1 MKNDLNIRDEEI
13 LLLGLCRMS
22 FNAELTV
29 MLKALAEGTFDW
41 SYFASLANVHG
52 VAALVYHNL
61 EKLDLLHYTTAE
73 ASDTLKKA
81 LMMSLSRNTRNTEA
95 MADVLRLLNRENIK
109 TVLLKGLALELS
121 VYGNAGLRQ
130 MTDVDVLLTRD
141 NCLKTRKILMNN
153 GFTSLPVKSVFH
165 KAIIADAGKHLPSLI
180 KNGFSVE
187 FHHQLFG
194 AEKDNLTGK
203 LYETSSEK
211 EIKGE
216 KTFIPEARI
225 FFLYLVRHL
234 CMHEMNNESQLRLYT
249 DLVVLIEN
257 FRDEIINV
265 DLIEY
270 AKKAGMSQMLAWK
283 LEPLRDLWG
292 ISFPEW
298 INEFINKWYNPDS
311 INKFIFF
318 LKSHKDN
325 PPSDKA
331 KYYRYHL
338 SEIPGM
344 HRKILFLLGDLF
356 PTIRFMKKRYNL
368 SKSWQAIFYY
378 PLRFGKLWYLVKR

>member
-1 MKNDLNIRDEEI
+1 MDHLARPLYPKTK
-13 LLLGLCRMS
+13 CRATRS
-22 FNAELTV
+22 V
-29 MLKALAEGTFDW
+29 
-41 SYFASLANVHG
+41 ANVHG

-95 MADVLRLLNRENIK
+95 MAYVLRLLNRENIK

-130 MTDVDVLLTRD
+130 MTDVDVLVTRD
-141 NCLKTRKILMNN
+141 NCLKARKILMNK

-311 INKFIFF
+311 INKINYF
-318 LKSHKDN
+318 LKSTKDN